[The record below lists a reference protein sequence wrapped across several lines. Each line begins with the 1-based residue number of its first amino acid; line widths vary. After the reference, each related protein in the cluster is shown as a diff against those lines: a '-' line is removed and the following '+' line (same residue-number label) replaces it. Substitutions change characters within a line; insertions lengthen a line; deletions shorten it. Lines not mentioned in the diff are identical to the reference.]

1 MGPSRI
7 RAVLGPWL
15 REGVIVADDVI
26 ELEISDPLNS
36 ALANGHIY
44 LPCSGDVNQVVLHV
58 DDSEVDEA

>member
-26 ELEISDPLNS
+26 ELELVDPTS
-36 ALANGHIY
+36 AGLANGHIY
-44 LPCSGDVNQVVLHV
+44 LPCSGRR
-58 DDSEVDEA
+58 EPGRPARG